1 MNFELCTD
9 SVEGAIKASYHNFK
23 SIELCSALSVGGL
36 TPGFGLIQAC
46 CEQSKV
52 EVHVMI
58 RHKEGGFVC
67 DQADVDLMILD
78 IQAAMPNAPSMRGAL
93 AASIKETNNI

>member
-9 SVEGAIKASYHNFK
+9 SVEGAIKASYYNFK
-23 SIELCSALSVGGL
+23 SIELCSALGVGGL

-67 DQADVDLMILD
+67 DQNDVDLMKID
-78 IQAAMPNAPSMRGAL
+78 IQAAKTAGAHGVVFGVL
-93 AASIKETNNI
+93 D